1 MNGNKKIAKNTIIVY
16 AQLFI
21 TIILNLVIS
30 RLVLLALGASDF
42 GLYNV
47 VGGIVGMFTF
57 ISASMAATT
66 TRFLNFEMGKPDG
79 NLNKIFNQSNVLHI
93 SIAIFI
99 FILLESIG
107 TYYIYNYLNVSA
119 GKEFD
124 AMFVFQISTIVACIG
139 IINVPYQ
146 AIFVAH
152 EKFNIIALV
161 DISNVIIKFVEQ
173 EEVARYY

>member
-1 MNGNKKIAKNTIIVY
+1 MHRYLFNRNMNGNKKIAKNTIIVY

-107 TYYIYNYLNVSA
+107 TYYIYN
-119 GKEFD
+119 
-124 AMFVFQISTIVACIG
+124 
-139 IINVPYQ
+139 
-146 AIFVAH
+146 
-152 EKFNIIALV
+152 
-161 DISNVIIKFVEQ
+161 
-173 EEVARYY
+173 